1 MEKQHFLTRLGQW
14 PKIQFSEVCITACGG
29 SVQPELYV
37 RDRAEPPRWLFIRR
51 LGDSENHD
59 GLLAL
64 YSQWLTE
71 FHQQRGTDFCL
82 LPPFDRAFR
91 DELPAQNSDKPPK
104 TPPGAALRPL
114 LIAER

>member
-29 SVQPELYV
+29 SIQPELYV
-37 RDRAEPPRWLFIRR
+37 RDRADPPRWLFIRR
-51 LGDSENHD
+51 LGGSENHD
-59 GLLAL
+59 GLLTI
-64 YSQWLTE
+64 YSQWLAE

-82 LPPFDRAFR
+82 PPPFDRAFE
-91 DELPAQNSDKPPK
+91 DELPAEISDAPHS
-104 TPPGAALRPL
+104 AALRPS